1 MPICSGCSV
10 ELDDKR
16 LFCKQCKG
24 FYDLSCANILEK
36 DFKKFTSEEKSCW
49 ICAFCKSKNRKGGD
63 NTNTPVRSNSAPKLV
78 EEDRSAHVTLRS
90 RDRQRGLSGLPVPP
104 PDQDV
109 GHTGC
114 VRMEELKDLIA
125 KEIKENL
132 YSSMFSIISTK
143 LEPQLKTIREELAD
157 YSQAM
162 KFFNDKFEEI
172 VTKQSEYVDKVKT
185 LEAENQ
191 FLRDHVE
198 KINQR
203 LKQIEDN
210 ARSTN
215 IEIQCLPENRS
226 ENLITTVQQLGNVVK
241 CPQRLILRKQEG
253 AL

>member
-1 MPICSGCSV
+1 
-10 ELDDKR
+10 
-16 LFCKQCKG
+16 
-24 FYDLSCANILEK
+24 
-36 DFKKFTSEEKSCW
+36 
-49 ICAFCKSKNRKGGD
+49 
-63 NTNTPVRSNSAPKLV
+63 
-78 EEDRSAHVTLRS
+78 
-90 RDRQRGLSGLPVPP
+90 
-104 PDQDV
+104 
-109 GHTGC
+109 
-114 VRMEELKDLIA
+114 MEELKDLIA

-157 YSQAM
+157 YSHAM

-241 CPQRLILRKQEG
+241 CPLNATDITYCSRVAKMNTESNRPRNVVVKLSSPLQRDTL
-253 AL
+253 